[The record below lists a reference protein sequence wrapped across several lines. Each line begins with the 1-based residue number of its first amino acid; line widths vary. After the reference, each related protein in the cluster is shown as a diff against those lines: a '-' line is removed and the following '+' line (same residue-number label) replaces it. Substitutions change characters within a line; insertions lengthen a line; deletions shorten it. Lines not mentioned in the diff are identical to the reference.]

1 MSTEAKLGIA
11 DYPLAEKRPEL
22 VRSARGKTLDDV
34 TVEAVM
40 TGELGLEDLAITPHA
55 LRQQAAIA
63 RAAGRATL
71 ALNFE
76 RAAEMVNM
84 PQELVLSIYE
94 KLRPGRLK
102 DRAAL
107 LAVAAELRRD
117 HGAER
122 LAFFIEEAADVYERR
137 GMFSFRF

>member
-1 MSTEAKLGIA
+1 
-11 DYPLAEKRPEL
+11 
-22 VRSARGKTLDDV
+22 
-34 TVEAVM
+34 
-40 TGELGLEDLAITPHA
+40 

-84 PQELVLSIYE
+84 PQELILSIYE
-94 KLRPGRLK
+94 KLRPGRVK
-102 DRAAL
+102 DKMAL
-107 LAVAAELRRD
+107 LALAAELRRD
-117 HGAER
+117 HGAEG
-122 LAFFIEEAADVYERR
+122 LAIFIEEAADVYERR